1 MDRDLEF
8 IEMAKAAGVYGED
21 WHDEIL
27 EFAYMVAK
35 AEQENGR
42 TDRTREEGEGRALE
56 RQKLTPITLSI

>member
-35 AEQENGR
+35 AEQEKAN
-42 TDRTREEGEGRALE
+42 EKA
-56 RQKLTPITLSI
+56 